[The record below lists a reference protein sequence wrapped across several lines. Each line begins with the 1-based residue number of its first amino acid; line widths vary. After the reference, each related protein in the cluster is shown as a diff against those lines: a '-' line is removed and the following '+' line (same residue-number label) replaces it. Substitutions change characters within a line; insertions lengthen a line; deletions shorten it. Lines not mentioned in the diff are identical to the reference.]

1 MKWFVAFIATGIVL
15 GSQTS
20 PRSRH
25 MSPVHISFP
34 KGFYTPEE
42 ILTLTVTLML
52 AKKGKFGT
60 EMLFSLHGRLL
71 ELGMFSN
78 LPIEAGFTCFKGKQ

>member
-1 MKWFVAFIATGIVL
+1 MEWFVAFIATGIVL

-20 PRSRH
+20 PRSSH

-52 AKKGKFGT
+52 AKKGKFGIGWHRNAVLCT
-60 EMLFSLHGRLL
+60 W
-71 ELGMFSN
+71 
-78 LPIEAGFTCFKGKQ
+78 AAA